1 MTAPSSDPG
10 AVADDAAVR
19 ALLGESLQEIGLRR
33 RRARR
38 RARRRRRLLVAV
50 CVVSLA
56 GSVTA
61 AAAAV
66 TVAAPGELVEGSGV
80 AAAPDGDAAVVAAA
94 APESEATPTPAARPR
109 PAPPPPAASMP
120 RPPAPPTTTSPTTT
134 STVPQEVFDYL
145 AALEFARQV
154 NAGREARALRA
165 NRGADPA
172 QVAAIGRLVNFDWE
186 AVLPGWQVRFEP
198 GRAGLRGLTSF
209 DARTVTVYVRGDLTA
224 AQQAFDLGHELGHA
238 VDADRL
244 TDPERAAWRQ
254 ARGISAETPW
264 SWAWD
269 GSAAGDYAMP
279 AGDWAE
285 SFAVA
290 VTGTTGEF
298 QSRLAGPPSAAQ
310 VGLLRSLAA

>member
-10 AVADDAAVR
+10 AVADDAAAR

-38 RARRRRRLLVAV
+38 RARRRLLAAA
-50 CVVSLA
+50 CVVSLT

-66 TVAAPGELVEGSGV
+66 VVPGAPTRPAGVFVEGSTGASSPEGTGGGGEAV
-80 AAAPDGDAAVVAAA
+80 AA
-94 APESEATPTPAARPR
+94 EIETATTSTARPR
-109 PAPPPPAASMP
+109 PSPPPP
-120 RPPAPPTTTSPTTT
+120 PPPPPTTAPPTTT

-198 GRAGLRGLTSF
+198 GRPGLRGLTSF

-254 ARGISAETPW
+254 ARGISAGTPW

-310 VGLLRSLAA
+310 VGLLRSLVA

>member
-1 MTAPSSDPG
+1 MA
-10 AVADDAAVR
+10 R

-33 RRARR
+33 RARR
-38 RARRRRRLLVAV
+38 LARHRALRRRRLLAAV

-61 AAAAV
+61 GAAAVVVAGVPDRPTGEFAESPTAAGGPEGTGGGGEAAAAELAV
-66 TVAAPGELVEGSGV
+66 T
-80 AAAPDGDAAVVAAA
+80 
-94 APESEATPTPAARPR
+94 ATTATTRPR
-109 PAPPPPAASMP
+109 PAPPPTTTTTA
-120 RPPAPPTTTSPTTT
+120 PTTSTAPSTT

-145 AALEFARQV
+145 AAVELARQV

-165 NRGADPA
+165 NRGADPV

-209 DARTVTVYVRGDLTA
+209 EARTIAVYVRGDLTA

-238 VDADRL
+238 VDVDRL
-244 TDPERAAWRQ
+244 TDSERAAWRQ
-254 ARGISAETPW
+254 ARGINAGTAW
-264 SWAWD
+264 SWVWD
-269 GSAAGDYAMP
+269 GGSAGDYAMP

-290 VTGTTGEF
+290 VTGTTSEF

-310 VGLLRSLAA
+310 LGLLRSLAA